1 MPTNMRRMTI
11 IIPDEVEEQLDILK
25 KEFYYAVS
33 RSEMVRDL
41 IGIGIQEKLCEL
53 DTGQNDLTQTAAI
66 PRDISPIGMEIQ

>member
-11 IIPDEVEEQLDILK
+11 IVPDEVEEQLDILK

-41 IGIGIQEKLCEL
+41 IGIGIQEKLREL
-53 DTGQNDLTQTAAI
+53 NSN
-66 PRDISPIGMEIQ
+66 REIQAGIH

>member
-11 IIPDEVEEQLDILK
+11 IVPDEVEEQLDILK

-41 IGIGIQEKLCEL
+41 IGIGIQKKLREL
-53 DTGQNDLTQTAAI
+53 KIDRKNI
-66 PRDISPIGMEIQ
+66 H

>member
-53 DTGQNDLTQTAAI
+53 DTG
-66 PRDISPIGMEIQ
+66 

>member
-11 IIPDEVEEQLDILK
+11 IVPDEVEEQLDVLK

-41 IGIGIQEKLCEL
+41 IGIGVQEKLREL
-53 DTGQNDLTQTAAI
+53 DAGQKVQAGGGGA
-66 PRDISPIGMEIQ
+66 

>member
-11 IIPDEVEEQLDILK
+11 VVPDEVEEQRDILK

-41 IGIGIQEKLCEL
+41 IGIGIKEKLREL
-53 DTGQNDLTQTAAI
+53 NPGDPRVSGKAGGAGNGSAA
-66 PRDISPIGMEIQ
+66 SKG

>member
-11 IIPDEVEEQLDILK
+11 IVPDEIEEQLNLLK

-41 IGIGIQEKLCEL
+41 IGIGIQEKLREL
-53 DTGQNDLTQTAAI
+53 NGNQEVQTNRGDT
-66 PRDISPIGMEIQ
+66 

>member
-11 IIPDEVEEQLDILK
+11 VVPDEVEEQLDVLK

-41 IGIGIQEKLCEL
+41 VGIGIQAKLREL
-53 DTGQNDLTQTAAI
+53 DKQTVQITDGGA
-66 PRDISPIGMEIQ
+66 

>member
-11 IIPDEVEEQLDILK
+11 IVPDEVEEQLDLLK

-41 IGIGIQEKLCEL
+41 MGIGIQEKLRKL
-53 DTGQNDLTQTAAI
+53 NST
-66 PRDISPIGMEIQ
+66 PKIQKNEEE

>member
-33 RSEMVRDL
+33 RSEMARDL

-53 DTGQNDLTQTAAI
+53 NTGQKAQAQPAAKH
-66 PRDISPIGMEIQ
+66 RDISPIGLRI

>member
-53 DTGQNDLTQTAAI
+53 DTGQRSEEHTSELQSQ
-66 PRDISPIGMEIQ
+66 R

>member
-11 IIPDEVEEQLDILK
+11 IVPDEIDAQLNILK

-41 IGIGIQEKLCEL
+41 VGIGIQEKLREL
-53 DTGQNDLTQTAAI
+53 KGGQATQAD
-66 PRDISPIGMEIQ
+66 RGGV

>member
-11 IIPDEVEEQLDILK
+11 IVPDEVEEQLDILK

-41 IGIGIQEKLCEL
+41 IGIGAREKLRELKAIQEGKAGGPE
-53 DTGQNDLTQTAAI
+53 
-66 PRDISPIGMEIQ
+66 S

>member
-33 RSEMVRDL
+33 RSEM
-41 IGIGIQEKLCEL
+41 
-53 DTGQNDLTQTAAI
+53 
-66 PRDISPIGMEIQ
+66 EIQ